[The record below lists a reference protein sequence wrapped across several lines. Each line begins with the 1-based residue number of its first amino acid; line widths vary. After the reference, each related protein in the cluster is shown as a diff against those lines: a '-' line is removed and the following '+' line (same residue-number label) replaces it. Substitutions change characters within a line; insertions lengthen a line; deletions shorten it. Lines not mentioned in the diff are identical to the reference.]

1 MFDFPGFFG
10 SANAKLKRE
19 HHYRVF
25 RELRREPG
33 RFPQVQWRAADGAW
47 RDATV
52 WCSNDYLGMSQHPIV
67 LEAAHDALARYGA
80 GAGGTRNISGTTDLL
95 VALEREL
102 ADWHAKDAA
111 LLFSSGY
118 VANDTTLATLARAL
132 PGVIVFSDA
141 ANHSSMIQGIRA
153 SRQRC
158 VVFRHNDP
166 AHLDALLAAHDSS
179 TPKLVV
185 FESLYSMDGDIAPLA
200 ALLAVA
206 KRHGALTFVDET
218 HAVGVHG
225 PRGSGLL
232 EAHGLLDAV
241 DIVQGGLGKGV
252 GVVGGFIT
260 GDAAVIDFVRS
271 HAPGFI
277 FTTALPPHVAAA
289 ALASVRHLK
298 ESGAERAALRRRV
311 ASTRTAL
318 AAARIP
324 IASTPS
330 QILPLIIGDAGECR
344 ALADR
349 LLERHGIYLQ
359 AIVHPTVP
367 RDAARLRITPGP
379 LHTDADEARLVAA
392 LVEAR
397 AACASAVAAGSGS
410 ATVPGSA
417 TAHAA

>member
-1 MFDFPGFFG
+1 MFDFRGFFEG
-10 SANAKLKRE
+10 ANAKLKRE

-25 RELRREPG
+25 RELRRFPG
-33 RFPQVQWRAADGAW
+33 RFPRAEWHAPDGTW
-47 RDATV
+47 RDVTV
-52 WCSNDYLGMSQHPIV
+52 WCSNDYLGMSQHPAV
-67 LEAAHDALARYGA
+67 LDTARAALARYGA

-132 PGVIVFSDA
+132 PGGVVFSDA
-141 ANHSSMIQGIRA
+141 ANHASMIQGIRA

-158 VVFRHNDP
+158 VVFRHNDA
-166 AHLDALLAAHDSS
+166 AHLDGLLAAHDPAA
-179 TPKLVV
+179 PKLVA

-200 ALLAVA
+200 DLLTVA

-225 PRGSGLL
+225 PRGGGLL
-232 EAHGLLDAV
+232 EAHGLLDTV
-241 DIVQGGLGKGV
+241 DVVQGGLGKGV

-260 GDAAVIDFVRS
+260 GAAAIIDFVRS

-298 ESGAERAALRRRV
+298 TSGLERAALQARV
-311 ASTRTAL
+311 ASVRAAL
-318 AAARIP
+318 AAAGVP
-324 IASTPS
+324 IAPAPG
-330 QILPLIIGDAGECR
+330 QIIPLVIGDAAACR
-344 ALADR
+344 ALADE
-349 LLERHGIYLQ
+349 LLEVHGLYLQ
-359 AIVHPTVP
+359 AIVFPTVP
-367 RDAARLRITPGP
+367 RDGARLRITPGP
-379 LHTDADEARLVAA
+379 LHTDADQAQLVAA
-392 LVEAR
+392 L
-397 AACASAVAAGSGS
+397 ASAFARRQAA
-410 ATVPGSA
+410 
-417 TAHAA
+417 